1 MKKTNI
7 YLFVFFVLGLF
18 GTLSSCNK
26 DDDEIPVGKPVINL
40 AEVGL
45 ENSKTAVAG
54 SDLHLEGDLVAEGL
68 TAKIE
73 LEIHQ
78 EGGGEYKIEKSWT
91 EGKYVGVK
99 NATFHEHLDI
109 PADAP
114 AGEYHLHLTV
124 TDQLGNTATAD
135 SELTIEGADVSVA
148 YQLLFTESA
157 GYAHGNHFHDLADKE
172 GAETVTVSFD
182 EQGTATAGGHLHLD
196 PHGIYKVELKQFD
209 DAGNEIQGKYIESE
223 AVARFHKAFL
233 IGGEFILNSTTT
245 DESGAIF
252 QPRETKYGDGTDVTG
267 ASGTGT
273 TGTIFY
279 FTVGHANEGEK
290 DVMYVLRKFASA
302 ETKATVTR
310 EQWNL
315 ADYAT
320 RFAGED
326 VVKLSF
332 EIHAEEGH
340 DH

>member
-7 YLFVFFVLGLF
+7 YLFLFLVLGLF

-26 DDDEIPVGKPVINL
+26 DDDEIPVEKPVVIL
-40 AEVGL
+40 SEVGL

-54 SDLHLEGDLVAEGL
+54 SDLHLDGDIVAEGL
-68 TAKIE
+68 IAKIE
-73 LEIHQ
+73 VEIHQ

-91 EGKYVGVK
+91 EGKYIGVR
-99 NATFHEHLDI
+99 NTTFHEHLDI
-109 PADAP
+109 SADAP
-114 AGEYHLHLTV
+114 AGEYHLHFTV
-124 TDQLGNTATAD
+124 TDQLGNATTAE
-135 SELTIEGADVSVA
+135 SELTIESAEVPVA
-148 YQLLFTESA
+148 YQLLFTEA
-157 GYAHGNHFHDLADKE
+157 EGYAHGDHFHDLADKE
-172 GAETVTVSFD
+172 EAETIAVTFD
-182 EQGTATAGGHLHLD
+182 AQGSAITGGHLHLD

-209 DAGNEIQGKYIESE
+209 EAGNEVQGKYIESE
-223 AVARFHKAFL
+223 AVAKYYKAFL
-233 IGGEFILNSTTT
+233 IGGDFVLNTDTE

-252 QPRETKYGDGTDVTG
+252 QPRESKYGDGTNVTG

-273 TGTIFY
+273 TGTLFY
-279 FTVGHANEGEK
+279 FTIGHANEGTK
-290 DVMYVLRKFASA
+290 DVTYLLRKFASA

-310 EQWNL
+310 AQWNL

-326 VVKLSF
+326 VIKLSF

>member
-7 YLFVFFVLGLF
+7 YLFLFLLLGIF
-18 GTLSSCNK
+18 GTLSSCSK

-40 AEVGL
+40 SEVGL
-45 ENSKTAVAG
+45 ENSRTAVAG
-54 SDLHLEGDLVAEGL
+54 SDLHLEGDILAEGL
-68 TAKIE
+68 IAKIDI
-73 LEIHQ
+73 EIHQ
-78 EGGGEYKIEKSWT
+78 EDGGEYKIEKSWT
-91 EGKYVGVK
+91 EGKYIGVK
-99 NATFHEHLDI
+99 NTTFHEHLDI

-114 AGEYHLHLTV
+114 AGEYHLHFAV
-124 TDQLGNTATAD
+124 TDQLGNTATVE
-135 SELTIEGADVSVA
+135 SELTIESADVPVA
-148 YQLLFTESA
+148 YQLQFTESA

-172 GAETVTVSFD
+172 GAETITVSFD
-182 EQGTATAGGHLHLD
+182 AQGSAIIGGHLHLD

-209 DAGNEIQGKYIESE
+209 DAGNEVQGKYIESE
-223 AVARFHKAFL
+223 DVAKYYKAFL
-233 IGGEFILNSTTT
+233 IGGDFILNSTTE

-290 DVMYVLRKFASA
+290 DVTYVLRKFSSASIKP
-302 ETKATVTR
+302 TITR

-315 ADYAT
+315 TDYAT
-320 RFAGED
+320 KFAGED
-326 VVKLSF
+326 VIKLSF